1 MIGRL
6 VGTTKQEGQ
15 ALDKEG
21 LVGDDIGFLVADLNK
36 NKEKLETF
44 TARCASVYFAA
55 SEAACLICHIPL
67 S

>member
-1 MIGRL
+1 M
-6 VGTTKQEGQ
+6 
-15 ALDKEG
+15 ADKAG

-36 NKEKLETF
+36 SKEELETF
-44 TARCASVYFAA
+44 TARCASIYFAA